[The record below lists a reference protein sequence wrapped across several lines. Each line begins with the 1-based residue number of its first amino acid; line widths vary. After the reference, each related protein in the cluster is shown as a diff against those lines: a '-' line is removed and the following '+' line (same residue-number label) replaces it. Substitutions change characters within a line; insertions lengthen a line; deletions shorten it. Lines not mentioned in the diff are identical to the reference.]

1 MKALLL
7 AAGYGTRL
15 RPLTDRVPKE
25 LLPVGGRPIVDWILD
40 RVAEVEEVDEIHVVT
55 NAAKAPPFAAW
66 AAGRGVAVHDDGTLT
81 NEDRLGAIGD
91 LAFVLERIGT
101 GDDLL
106 VVAGDNLFEFS
117 LAEYVRWW
125 RPLGR
130 ASAIAVR
137 DVGSRELA
145 SQYGIVDVDGD
156 DRVRAFVE
164 KPPDPPSTLAATAT
178 YLYHR
183 EHLPLVA
190 RYLAE
195 GNEPDQPGRL
205 VAWLHSREPVYAY
218 RFDEAWFDI
227 GDHAQLLEAD
237 NRLRRRRGLPER
249 AAYVVDGAPSG
260 P

>member
-15 RPLTDRVPKE
+15 RPLTDRLPKE
-25 LLPVGGRPIVDWILD
+25 LLPVGGRPIIDWILD
-40 RVAEVEEVDEIHVVT
+40 RVAEVDAVDGVHVVT
-55 NAAKAPPFAAW
+55 NAAKAPQFVSW
-66 AAGRGVAVHDDGTLT
+66 SAGREVVVHDDGTRT
-81 NEDRLGAIGD
+81 NDDRLGAIGD

-101 GDDLL
+101 DDDLL

-117 LAEYVRWW
+117 LADYVGWW
-125 RPLGR
+125 RGLGT

-145 SQYGIVDVDGD
+145 SRYGIVDVDED
-156 DRVRAFVE
+156 SRLRAFVE
-164 KPPDPPSTLAATAT
+164 KPEDPPSTLAATAT
-178 YLYHR
+178 YIYHR

-190 RYLAE
+190 RYLEE

-205 VAWLHSREPVYAY
+205 VGWLHEREPVYAY
-218 RFDEAWFDI
+218 RFEESWFDI
-227 GDHAQLLEAD
+227 GDKAQLLEAD

-249 AAYVVDGAPSG
+249 DDYVLD
-260 P
+260 